1 MVNLR
6 SGRIQNGAGGGV
18 CESNKGQFE
27 PRLRVRRRY
36 DGLLQKTG
44 ISNAKHWETVRE
56 ALNGKCSCNEKQLIA
71 NQFLE
76 TRAIQ
81 RCDVGTFDLQ
91 LRTSV

>member
-76 TRAIQ
+76 RGQYSAVT
-81 RCDVGTFDLQ
+81 
-91 LRTSV
+91 